1 MWADVEEPMN
11 DILLWIISFAVVLT
25 PLILIHE
32 FGHFIAARLVGVTVL
47 EFGIGFP
54 PRALK
59 LFEQGGTEF
68 TLNWIPLGGFV
79 RPLGEDF
86 VKPISEA
93 STEKER
99 EAFEKQQAEIAKLGK
114 KHIKTKSVAEAGPWQ
129 RMFFISAGAAM
140 NFLGAFVILVIAAM
154 LGRPAP
160 AVVVLAS
167 APNSPA
173 KAANIM
179 TEDILLSINGQEVKT
194 ADEAKAILEGSV
206 DKPVTLTLKRGN
218 SDQTQ
223 QITLNPTTTRIQAQ
237 GVFILDIAKDSPAA
251 QAGLESGDIV
261 VRLDKR
267 NVTTVEGLK
276 SYVDEHAGQTIALT
290 YERKGE
296 QKTVEITPR
305 KNPPEGQ
312 GALGVTIVQM
322 NYDPTFGVALADS
335 TGGKI
340 EKATLG
346 EAISYG
352 ARTTL
357 DTMGRV
363 ISAPI
368 LIIRGQISR
377 EEARPV
383 SPVGIAQYA
392 SVFLVQS
399 ANAGQAFP
407 ILNFAAV
414 ISVALG
420 ITQLLPIPGLD
431 GGRIL
436 FVIVEILRGK
446 PMNPEREGMV
456 HLIGLMLMLALVA
469 ILVVNDILHPI
480 NIPGLGR

>member
-1 MWADVEEPMN
+1 MN
-11 DILLWIISFAVVLT
+11 DILLWIISFALVLT

-54 PRALK
+54 PRAIK

-86 VKPISEA
+86 VKPISEE

-99 EAFEKQQAEIAKLGK
+99 EAFEKQQADMAKLETK
-114 KHIKTKSVAEAGPWQ
+114 RVKTKSVAEAGPWQ
-129 RMFFISAGAAM
+129 RMFFISAGAGM
-140 NFLGAFVILVIAAM
+140 NFLGAFVILIIAAL

-160 AVVVLAS
+160 AVVILAS

-173 KAANIM
+173 KTANIQ
-179 TEDILLSINGQEVKT
+179 TEDILLAINGQEVKSVDDT
-194 ADEAKAILEGSV
+194 KPILEGST
-206 DKPVTLTLKRGN
+206 DKPVTLTIKRGN
-218 SDQTQ
+218 GNETQ
-223 QITLNPTTTRIQAQ
+223 QITLNPTTSRIQAQ
-237 GVFILDIAKDSPAA
+237 GVIILDTAKDSPAA
-251 QAGLESGDIV
+251 SLFESGDII
-261 VRLDKR
+261 LKADKR
-267 NVTTVEGLK
+267 NITTVEGLK
-276 SYVDEHAGQTIALT
+276 AYVDEHAGQAVVMTF
-290 YERKGE
+290 ERKGE
-296 QKTVEITPR
+296 QKTAEITPR
-305 KNPPEGQ
+305 QNPPEGQ

-340 EKATLG
+340 EKATFG
-346 EAISYG
+346 EAISYAG
-352 ARTTL
+352 RQTL
-357 DTMGRV
+357 DMMGRV
-363 ISAPI
+363 ASAPI
-368 LIIRGQISR
+368 MIIRGQLSAS
-377 EEARPV
+377 EARPV
-383 SPVGIAQYA
+383 SPVGIAQMSSA
-392 SVFLVQS
+392 VLVQS

-414 ISVALG
+414 ISIALG

-480 NIPGLGR
+480 NLSGLK